1 MSAQALGWVIGY
13 YALVTGSGNL
23 GSDVHLLTPA
33 RHFANAPSPTVLCQ
47 RWRDGLHR
55 FLEEAVAES
64 APAGVALHTIPHRK
78 EALTVF
84 GEATHSLADF
94 YAHTN
99 WIELAVARHVRPGL
113 APLLGERCVP
123 TAFPPAL
130 QSGYSNH
137 LTGGL
142 SGCPRTG
149 PPPPFRYCDAQ
160 LNKDD
165 DKPRHH
171 GHDKALSDG
180 TTYFQVAVRLATQAT
195 AALWQALHD
204 RILARYGANPTI
216 DAPCVFHKLAW
227 GGDASCQKRTTARR
241 PTTERGGA

>member
-1 MSAQALGWVIGY
+1 
-13 YALVTGSGNL
+13 VTGSGNL

-55 FLEEAVAES
+55 FMEEAVAES
-64 APAGVALHTIPHRK
+64 APAGAALRTIPHRK
-78 EALTVF
+78 QALTVF

-113 APLLGERCVP
+113 APVLGDRCVP
-123 TAFPPAL
+123 SAFPPAL

-137 LTGGL
+137 LKGGL

-171 GHDKALSDG
+171 GHDKALADG
-180 TTYFQVAVRLATQAT
+180 TTYFQEAVLLATQAT
-195 AALWQALHD
+195 AALWQTLHD
-204 RILARYGANPTI
+204 RILARYGANPAVN
-216 DAPCVFHKLAW
+216 APCVFHKLAW
-227 GGDASCQKRTTARR
+227 GGDASCQKRTSARR